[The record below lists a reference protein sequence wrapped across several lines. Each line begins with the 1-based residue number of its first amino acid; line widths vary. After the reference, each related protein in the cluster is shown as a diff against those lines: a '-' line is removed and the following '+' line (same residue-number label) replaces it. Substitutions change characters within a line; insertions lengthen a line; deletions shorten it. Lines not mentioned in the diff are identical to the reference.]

1 MISLKDANI
10 DMSKINISNTMDDI
24 RKAEKEL
31 SDTLHFA
38 MMDLIKREDELI
50 KEDCIKLGCPIQDG
64 DKAISEWIAK
74 NKVFTYRAGFN
85 TLILSYRDM
94 NIIIC
99 TSDVK
104 IKEVA

>member
-1 MISLKDANI
+1 M
-10 DMSKINISNTMDDI
+10 
-24 RKAEKEL
+24 AEKEL

-50 KEDCIKLGCPIQDG
+50 KEVAL
-64 DKAISEWIAK
+64 SEWIAK

-85 TLILSYRDM
+85 TLRDM

-104 IKEVA
+104 IKEVS